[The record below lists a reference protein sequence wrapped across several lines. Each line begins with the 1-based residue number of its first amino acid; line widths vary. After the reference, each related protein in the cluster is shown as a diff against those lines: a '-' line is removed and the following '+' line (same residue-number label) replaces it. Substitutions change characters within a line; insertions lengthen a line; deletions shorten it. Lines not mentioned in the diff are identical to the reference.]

1 MRASQSV
8 VCFCSKMKT
17 LLTCAFT
24 GESTEL
30 QSRFFPELLLGDGCY
45 SCALLDL
52 TVTSTMSEEA
62 LLLLSEIRINC
73 DIISDSYINGKQS
86 RVIHQFVVSK
96 ANVQGNRL
104 FEAPKNLNYFPVKV
118 ERLHSIHISIVD
130 SVGKLLNI
138 TGGGG
143 GGGDI
148 ICRIV
153 IKRDKQFIQT

>member
-30 QSRFFPELLLGDGCY
+30 QSRFFPELLLGDGY

-62 LLLLSEIRINC
+62 LLLLGEIRINC

-138 TGGGG
+138 TGG
-143 GGGDI
+143 DI

-153 IKRDKQFIQT
+153 IKRDKQFIQS